1 MRDAAAPRA
10 AVTRQNPEGIPQMD
24 IDPRGPRFG
33 ALVTTVVFAAV
44 LISSSSWLL
53 AAQALVFAIGA
64 VFGMRNAPYGL
75 VYRWLVRP
83 RLGPPGELE
92 PEAPPRFAQGVGLVI
107 SVIGIAGYAAGIAPL
122 GMAAA
127 SAGLLA
133 AFLNGV
139 FGLCLGCEMYLL
151 IRRIWPSH
159 QALVAAEADKKEVP
173 I

>member
-1 MRDAAAPRA
+1 
-10 AVTRQNPEGIPQMD
+10 MD

-33 ALVTTVVFAAV
+33 ALVTIVVFAVV
-44 LISSSSWLL
+44 LITASGWLL
-53 AAQALVFAIGA
+53 AAQALVFAIGT
-64 VFGMRNAPYGL
+64 VFGMRKAPYGL
-75 VYRWLVRP
+75 IYRWLVRP
-83 RLGPPGELE
+83 RLGPPSELE

-107 SVIGIAGYAAGIAPL
+107 SVIGIIGYAAGITPL

-151 IRRIWPSH
+151 IRRIWPVH
-159 QALVAAEADKKEVP
+159 QALVAAEANKEVP